1 MSEVKMSNS
10 VKVGDQ
16 FKLPVHVGD
25 RGTIVQSNGERIDY
39 LKLDLMVSCIA
50 INSHDR
56 LQQEI
61 AELKS
66 ALKSMIGKG
75 IDLLNVEDVSDE
87 EDAFSIHSKFNDVI
101 IDSERLLVKLNKSN

>member
-25 RGTIVQSNGERIDY
+25 RGAIVQSDGERIDY

-50 INSHDR
+50 INSYDQ
-56 LQQEI
+56 LQQEN
-61 AELKS
+61 AELR
-66 ALKSMIGKG
+66 
-75 IDLLNVEDVSDE
+75 DLLQQQREKIVELYSIGQFKVRVDVSEVLTKSE
-87 EDAFSIHSKFNDVI
+87 ELLSKND
-101 IDSERLLVKLNKSN
+101 